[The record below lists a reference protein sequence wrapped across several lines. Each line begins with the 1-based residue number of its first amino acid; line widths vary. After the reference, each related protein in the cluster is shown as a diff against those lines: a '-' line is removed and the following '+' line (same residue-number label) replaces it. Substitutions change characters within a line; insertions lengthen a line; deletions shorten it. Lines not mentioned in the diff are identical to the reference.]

1 MLSKRDL
8 ERTIEELEKNPCS
21 FQDCQKLATFY
32 TLYDHIYG
40 ETPKVTVPV
49 EQTKIGDY
57 GDTDFLKSI
66 VGMDA
71 ERAWVLM
78 DELMSAVQI
87 TNKRLYDSVMRKI
100 AE

>member
-8 ERTIEELEKNPCS
+8 EMTIEDLERNPCS

-32 TLYDHIYG
+32 AIYDHL
-40 ETPKVTVPV
+40 
-49 EQTKIGDY
+49 Y
-57 GDTDFLKSI
+57 GDPVVAKVERETVGDFGSSDFLQAI
-66 VGMDA
+66 RGMDA

-87 TNKRLYDSVMRKI
+87 TNKRLYESVLRKI

>member
-1 MLSKRDL
+1 MMLSKRDL
-8 ERTIEELEKNPCS
+8 ERTIEDLERNPCS

-32 TLYDHIYG
+32 TLYDHL
-40 ETPKVTVPV
+40 
-49 EQTKIGDY
+49 Y
-57 GDTDFLKSI
+57 GDPVVAKVERETVGDFGSSDFLQSI
-66 VGMDA
+66 RGMDA

-87 TNKRLYDSVMRKI
+87 TNKRLYESVLRKI

>member
-1 MLSKRDL
+1 MF
-8 ERTIEELEKNPCS
+8 IEENPNPN
-21 FQDCQKLATFY
+21 
-32 TLYDHIYG
+32 G
-40 ETPKVTVPV
+40 
-49 EQTKIGDY
+49 
-57 GDTDFLKSI
+57 
-66 VGMDA
+66 GMDA

>member
-32 TLYDHIYG
+32 TMYDHLYG
-40 ETPKVTVPV
+40 EIPQATVPKTEERV
-49 EQTKIGDY
+49 GDY
-57 GDTDFLKSI
+57 GTTPFLLG
-66 VGMDA
+66 VNGMDA
-71 ERAWVLM
+71 EKAWLLM
-78 DELMSAVQI
+78 DELATAVQV
-87 TNKRLYDSVMRKI
+87 TNPRLYDSVMRKM

>member
-1 MLSKRDL
+1 MMLSKRDL
-8 ERTIEELEKNPCS
+8 ERTIEDLERNPCS

-32 TLYDHIYG
+32 TLYDHL
-40 ETPKVTVPV
+40 
-49 EQTKIGDY
+49 Y
-57 GDTDFLKSI
+57 GDPVAKLERETVGDFGSSDFLQSI
-66 VGMDA
+66 RGMDA

-87 TNKRLYDSVMRKI
+87 TNKRLYESVLRKI

>member
-8 ERTIEELEKNPCS
+8 ERTIEDLERNPCS

-32 TLYDHIYG
+32 TIYDHL
-40 ETPKVTVPV
+40 
-49 EQTKIGDY
+49 Y
-57 GDTDFLKSI
+57 GDPVAKEAKVERETVGDFGSSDFLQAI
-66 VGMDA
+66 RGMDA

-87 TNKRLYDSVMRKI
+87 TNKRLYESVLRKI

>member
-8 ERTIEELEKNPCS
+8 ERTIEDLERNPCS

-32 TLYDHIYG
+32 TLYDHL
-40 ETPKVTVPV
+40 
-49 EQTKIGDY
+49 Y
-57 GDTDFLKSI
+57 GDPVVAKVERETVGDFGDSDFLQSI
-66 VGMDA
+66 RGMDA

-87 TNKRLYDSVMRKI
+87 TNKRLYESVLRKI